1 MVSAMIG
8 EAMAPV
14 LKSQAELRERII
26 GIDSNGTGRSPGALQ
41 RQDAKLQQLDEG
53 QIHII
58 EQLGVLTTRSET
70 WSKAKFYKSL
80 PIWIAIILSLIGSVI
95 GYLTY
100 RAHTG
105 REITQG
111 PHAQVMRYD
120 AGN

>member
-1 MVSAMIG
+1 MVDARL
-8 EAMAPV
+8 AV
-14 LKSQAELRERII
+14 LLGPLTGQVAELRTRII
-26 GIDSNGTGRSPGALQ
+26 GIDGNGTGREGALQ
-41 RQDAKLQQLDEG
+41 RQDKKLQDLDDG

-58 EQLGVLTTRSET
+58 EQLRVLTTRSET

-105 REITQG
+105 HEITQG